1 MKLSEALSKW
11 QNGEVTVIVG
21 SEGLSNNITGAVM
34 LDNPEMVSWMRTGEL
49 LLTTGFVLKDN
60 LEFQEKIVDQLIRI
74 KASGLA
80 IKVKRYF
87 EEIPES
93 IIKAARENHLPLL
106 QIPFYMS
113 LSEVSEV
120 INKKI
125 YLSEARD
132 NQNFSLS
139 QSLFDLLQSGG
150 SIKDIL
156 DKSERY
162 SDGSLAFLDLDLQIK
177 YASINFDQNIT
188 NYINAPGKI
197 DECVNA
203 IEYTGKF
210 FIDNYAVIY
219 PISFEG
225 ELLGYLLSEI
235 DFNKSLSENEFVCL
249 KIALAISIAILR
261 ERTYFSFKSKQ
272 QEQFISLLLDEG
284 ALSHS
289 DIIKSANY
297 NNIAIES
304 TYICCVAT
312 FTTHNVLSS
321 TNEWVGIRS
330 FNRKK
335 IEAAWKNISN
345 TPIRI
350 VVKNNNIVFL
360 LSLNSDLSSYEQVEL
375 VQNFCSVLLNNM
387 VSDEYKSKVFFG
399 IGDPCRSLYN
409 VYRSYSQSLR
419 VVDLS
424 IKTGEESIGN
434 YRKYIL
440 YEMVY
445 DSPNASDALK
455 ERIKPML
462 EYDNLHNTALVETLK
477 IYFKCQ
483 QNVVAASK
491 QLYIHRNTLQYRLN
505 KVAELL
511 DLDFSDN
518 EQMLTLQLA
527 LIVLS
532 FNKESNLD
540 T

>member
-11 QNGEVTVIVG
+11 QNGEVTVIAG

-93 IIKAARENHLPLL
+93 IIKAAQENHLPLL

-177 YASINFDQNIT
+177 YASINYDQNIT

-203 IEYTGKF
+203 IEYNGKF
-210 FIDNYAVIY
+210 FIDNNAVIY

-272 QEQFISLLLDEG
+272 QEQFISMLLDEG
-284 ALSHS
+284 TLSHS

-321 TNEWVGIRS
+321 TNEWIGIRS

-335 IEAAWKNISN
+335 IEAAWKNISD

-360 LSLNSDLSSYEQVEL
+360 LCLNSDLSSYEQVEL
-375 VQNFCSVLLNNM
+375 AQNFCSVLLNNM

-462 EYDNLHNTALVETLK
+462 EYDKLHNTALVETLK